1 MAIHPSLLLQF
12 SLLKNLPPT
21 LLPEV
26 AAASSLKTFAKREVV
41 LNKGAASVQLCFLL
55 EGRLQATD
63 FTLDGKEV
71 GLYFVDEGG
80 YFGEIAMLDGLAQPE
95 IMIANKKSQVVL
107 IPNSVIRG
115 LILSQP
121 AMTEAITTGLA
132 KRIRAQS
139 EQRQILSI
147 NNPMQRVC
155 SQILSM
161 QQSTRQGDASTSL
174 EWALPDPP
182 THQELAM
189 MVNLSRET
197 VTRVFQILQSQSL
210 VLREKDALIVS
221 QPDVLQ
227 QVAKGLLD
235 LTK

>member
-161 QQSTRQGDASTSL
+161 QQPARQSDVSASV
-174 EWALPDPP
+174 EWTLPDPP